1 MTLRSLSVGHVA
13 LDLMFQIDSF
23 PNRPTKKHASDFF
36 QGVGGMS
43 ANSAVALSRL
53 GAQASFYGPIGDD
66 AATQVF
72 LRHFRAQGVDIR
84 HLKTLDGETNSIS
97 SIVTDAQG
105 ERMIYSHK
113 GSALKHPGPFDA
125 ACLEHQDVVL
135 TDPRCPDWAEQAMRL
150 ARRKRLP
157 CLLDGE
163 VSPTQDLKRLV
174 PWAQWVVFSDPGLQS
189 FHEGPHADGLA
200 HALDSSPDVEM
211 AAVTLGA
218 QGVLWQLR
226 GQPVQSMNAFK
237 VPQVIDTTGA
247 GDTFHGALAFAWADG
262 LPPAEALRFASAA
275 AALKCTQPHGILGA
289 PHQDQVKA
297 FLTANELGADPHSS

>member
-1 MTLRSLSVGHVA
+1 MTLRSICVGHVA
-13 LDLMFQIDSF
+13 LDLMFQIDAF
-23 PNRPTKKHASDFF
+23 PARPTKKHANEFF

-53 GAQASFYGPIGDD
+53 GAKAAFYGPMGDD
-66 AATQVF
+66 TATPIF
-72 LRHFRAQGVDIR
+72 LQHFRGQGVDTR
-84 HLKTLDGETNSIS
+84 HVQPIHGQTNSIS
-97 SIVTDAQG
+97 AIITDAQG

-113 GSALKHPGPFDA
+113 GSALQHSGSFDE

-150 ARRKRLP
+150 AQRKGLP

-163 VSPTQDLKRLV
+163 VSPTEDLQRLV
-174 PWAQWVVFSDPGLQS
+174 PLARWVVFSDPGLQS
-189 FHEGPHADGLA
+189 FHTGAHADGLA
-200 HALDSSPDVEM
+200 RALDSSSDVEM
-211 AAVTLGA
+211 AAVTLGSD
-218 QGVLWQLR
+218 GLLWQLR
-226 GQPVQSMNAFK
+226 GQPVQRMPGFQ
-237 VPQVIDTTGA
+237 VPRVIDTTGA

-262 LPPAEALRFASAA
+262 LTAADALRFASAA

-297 FLTANELGADPHSS
+297 FLASH